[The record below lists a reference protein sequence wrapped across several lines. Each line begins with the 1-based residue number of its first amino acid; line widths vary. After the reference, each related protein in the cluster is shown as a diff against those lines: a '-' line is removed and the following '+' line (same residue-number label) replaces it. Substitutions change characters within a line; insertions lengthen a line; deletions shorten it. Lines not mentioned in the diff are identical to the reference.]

1 MAELEYG
8 GVKLT
13 GSKLFMIIPLVSM
26 LGGGLWAGFE
36 FYKDYM
42 DMKEQ
47 IQSYVAPDLSGFDK
61 KLAVLKKEMVALSNS
76 VETSTDVMRET
87 KHDLR
92 DDLVRMERILD
103 KVENDIDVVED
114 EATSLMDRTKK
125 ETRELILD
133 ANNRFNDKIDG
144 MEGYVKRELQQ
155 LEDEMN
161 TKLTKALDN
170 PFLRLLVT
178 INIGSRRNVMS
189 VETEIALL
197 KKEVDDMKGI
207 HVRLDTAIEKIAD
220 VSSHYIPSWR
230 FTKRS

>member
-1 MAELEYG
+1 MAEVEYG

-61 KLAVLKKEMVALSNS
+61 QLAVIKEEMKVTKEEVIIIRDAIGEQ
-76 VETSTDVMRET
+76 VQFMRDT

-92 DDLVRMERILD
+92 EALVRMEKILD
-103 KVENDIDVVED
+103 KVENDIDKVED
-114 EATSLMDRTKK
+114 ESTALMDRSKK
-125 ETRELILD
+125 DTRDMIVD

-144 MEGYVKRELQQ
+144 MEGYVKRELQS
-155 LEDEMN
+155 LEDELN
-161 TKLTKALDN
+161 SKLTKALDN
-170 PFLRLLVT
+170 PLA
-178 INIGSRRNVMS
+178 NRNN
-189 VETEIALL
+189 
-197 KKEVDDMKGI
+197 
-207 HVRLDTAIEKIAD
+207 
-220 VSSHYIPSWR
+220 
-230 FTKRS
+230 

>member
-1 MAELEYG
+1 MAEIEYG
-8 GVKLT
+8 GIKVG
-13 GSKLFMIIPLVSM
+13 GSKLLLILPLIGT

-47 IQSYVAPDLSGFDK
+47 IQNYVAPDLSEFDK
-61 KLAVLKKEMVALSNS
+61 KLAVINEEMKVTREEVLIIRDSIGEQ
-76 VETSTDVMRET
+76 VQFMRDT

-92 DDLVRMERILD
+92 EDLVRMEKILD
-103 KVENDIDVVED
+103 KVENDIDMVED
-114 EATSLMDRTKK
+114 EATALMDRSKK
-125 ETRELILD
+125 DTRDMIVD

-170 PFLRLLVT
+170 PLA
-178 INIGSRRNVMS
+178 NRNN
-189 VETEIALL
+189 
-197 KKEVDDMKGI
+197 
-207 HVRLDTAIEKIAD
+207 
-220 VSSHYIPSWR
+220 
-230 FTKRS
+230 

>member
-1 MAELEYG
+1 MAEVEYG

-47 IQSYVAPDLSGFDK
+47 IQNYVAPDLSEFDK
-61 KLAVLKKEMVALSNS
+61 KLAVMSEEMKVTKEEVLIIRDAIGEQ
-76 VETSTDVMRET
+76 VQFMRDT

-92 DDLVRMERILD
+92 QDLVRMEKILD
-103 KVENDIDVVED
+103 KIENDIDNVED
-114 EATSLMDRTKK
+114 EATALMDRSKK
-125 ETRELILD
+125 DTRDMIVD

-170 PFLRLLVT
+170 PLANR
-178 INIGSRRNVMS
+178 
-189 VETEIALL
+189 
-197 KKEVDDMKGI
+197 
-207 HVRLDTAIEKIAD
+207 
-220 VSSHYIPSWR
+220 
-230 FTKRS
+230 

>member
-1 MAELEYG
+1 MAELEIAGAKIKG
-8 GVKLT
+8 GKIL
-13 GSKLFMIIPLVSM
+13 LVLPILGT

-47 IQSYVAPDLSGFDK
+47 IQSYVAPDLSEFDK
-61 KLAVLKKEMVALSNS
+61 KLAVLKKEMIALSDG

-92 DDLVRMERILD
+92 EDLVRMERILD

-114 EATSLMDRTKK
+114 EATALMDRTKK

-170 PFLRLLVT
+170 PLANR
-178 INIGSRRNVMS
+178 
-189 VETEIALL
+189 
-197 KKEVDDMKGI
+197 
-207 HVRLDTAIEKIAD
+207 
-220 VSSHYIPSWR
+220 
-230 FTKRS
+230 